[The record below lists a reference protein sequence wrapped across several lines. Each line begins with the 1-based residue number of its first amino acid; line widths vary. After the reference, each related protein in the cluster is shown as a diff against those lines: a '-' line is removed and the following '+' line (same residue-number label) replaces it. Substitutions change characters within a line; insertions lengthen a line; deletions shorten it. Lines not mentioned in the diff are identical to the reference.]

1 MMSIQS
7 EFSKRKKP
15 LLVKTP
21 IELSRLID
29 YFKKENKENF
39 FSALVV
45 GPRRH
50 EVRFVVPAKFTAVTR
65 KLTVLPF
72 ELSFLESKTKKNTQ
86 CHLMYFHHI

>member
-1 MMSIQS
+1 M
-7 EFSKRKKP
+7 KK
-15 LLVKTP
+15 
-21 IELSRLID
+21 
-29 YFKKENKENF
+29 NKENF

-72 ELSFLESKTKKNTQ
+72 ELSFLESKTKKKHPMSLNVFSSYLNT
-86 CHLMYFHHI
+86 CC

>member
-1 MMSIQS
+1 M
-7 EFSKRKKP
+7 KK
-15 LLVKTP
+15 
-21 IELSRLID
+21 
-29 YFKKENKENF
+29 NKENF